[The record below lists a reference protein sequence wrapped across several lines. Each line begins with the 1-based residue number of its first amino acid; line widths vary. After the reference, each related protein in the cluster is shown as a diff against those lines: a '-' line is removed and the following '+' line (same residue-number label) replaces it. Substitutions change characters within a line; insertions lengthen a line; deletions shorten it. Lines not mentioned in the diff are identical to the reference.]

1 MKLTIGVT
9 EYLHAGSPPYATKTD
24 EYVAWLK
31 SGETFGYDIECV
43 KLPYAREGKRDDALK
58 AENLDALSRLDAIVF
73 SGGQDVEP
81 SRFGVELSKEE
92 RARLRVNSLPER
104 DEMELFL
111 AKKSV
116 ERALPILG
124 ICRGLQLVNVAMG
137 GTLVLDIER
146 QTGAKGH
153 ETEKSKR
160 ERDESDYHPLT
171 IDLDSKI
178 GKMIGEAR
186 GMVST
191 RHHQAAEKAGEGLR
205 VASRA
210 DDGIIVEAL
219 EAEDDRPIYL
229 VQWHPERMWLEGKD
243 NAFSRNLL
251 KGFLDEAA
259 ARKRATKAQS
269 V

>member
-1 MKLTIGVT
+1 MKLAIGVT
-9 EYLHAGSPPYATKTD
+9 DYLRSALAPYKTKTD

-31 SGETFGYDIECV
+31 SGEAFGYEIECV
-43 KLPYAREGKRDDALK
+43 KLPYERDGKSEDALK

-81 SRFGVELSKEE
+81 SRFGVKLSKEE
-92 RARLRVNSLPER
+92 EARLKVHSLPKR
-104 DEMELFL
+104 DEMEILL
-111 AKKSV
+111 AQKSV
-116 ERALPILG
+116 ERGLPILG

-137 GTLVLDIER
+137 GTLILDIES
-146 QTGAKGH
+146 QTNAGDHKAKGA
-153 ETEKSKR
+153 E
-160 ERDESDYHPLT
+160 ESNYHPLT

-178 GKMIGEAR
+178 GKMIGETRAI
-186 GMVST
+186 VST
-191 RHHQAAEKAGEGLR
+191 RHHQAAEKVADGLR
-205 VASRA
+205 IASRS
-210 DDGIIVEAL
+210 DDGVIEAL

-229 VQWHPERMWLEGKD
+229 VQWHPERMWIEGKD

-251 KGFLDEAA
+251 KGFLEEVA